1 MRRAGL
7 FPALV
12 TIALVSEACRL
23 APAGELDSLPTP
35 SLSRPTPTESA
46 TAVSSMVG
54 GIEAPPECG
63 FPPGTPLEFAG
74 RSTTATLG
82 VEEAVGDPMSDDP
95 ADIYVTRDAFDQGD
109 LRGRLV
115 CAVFVD
121 SPGFVEITVHPDD
134 GGRFVPPT
142 PYPSSTPPIGGISE
156 AQALDVAVG
165 QVDQPTEWNVPV
177 VEAGPIAQ
185 ILPFVLDGSSYEWAQ
200 DLSADRWVWRVEL
213 VRGDRA
219 IDVVVDYLD
228 GSVLGTV
235 EYIVN

>member
-7 FPALV
+7 IPALV
-12 TIALVSEACRL
+12 TVALVGGACRL
-23 APAGELDSLPTP
+23 APMGESSDVPAASLR
-35 SLSRPTPTESA
+35 RPTPAAIA
-46 TAVSSMVG
+46 TASSSMAAG
-54 GIEAPPECG
+54 AEAPAECG

-74 RSTTATLG
+74 RSTTATLD
-82 VEEAVGDPMSDDP
+82 VQEAVGDPMSDDP
-95 ADIYVTRDAFDQGD
+95 ADIYITRDKFDQGD
-109 LRGRLV
+109 LHGRLV

-121 SPGFVEITVHPDD
+121 SPGFVEVTVHPDD

-156 AQALDVAVG
+156 AKAVEVARG
-165 QVDQPTEWNVPV
+165 QVDQPAQWTVPV
-177 VEAGPIAQ
+177 MEAGPIGKV
-185 ILPFVLDGSSYEWAQ
+185 LPFVLDGRKYEWAQ